1 MEEHL
6 KIIQQLADGIDP
18 ITGEI
23 FDNNHILQ
31 NAVIVRAL
39 ATSVKAIE
47 NEVKKKQRKK
57 ISPNNAGQPWT
68 EELDENLIDEFKS
81 GKTIKELSEKF
92 KRTEGS
98 IQSRLLKHHHILDI

>member
-6 KIIQQLADGIDP
+6 KIIQQLADGINP

-23 FDNNHILQ
+23 FDNSHILQ
-31 NAVIVRAL
+31 NGIVVRAL
-39 ATSVKAIE
+39 TASVKAIE
-47 NEVKKKQRKK
+47 KEVKKKQRKK

-68 EELDENLIDEFKS
+68 EELDENLINEFKS
-81 GKTIKELSEKF
+81 GQTIKELSEIF

-98 IQSRLLKHHHILDI
+98 IQSRLLKHHHVLDI